1 MYVVSLTEISPNIEP
16 LSSKPIYILTDK
28 VPTSHVECTYCPTTG
43 SWGPPT
49 VINNP
54 NLQINGFAVGVNY
67 GGPYYE
73 SLTGKLSCLPR
84 PTKVIRVY

>member
-1 MYVVSLTEISPNIEP
+1 MYVECLADSSPNIEP
-16 LSSKPIYILTDK
+16 LSLELSSLLTDK
-28 VPTSHVECTYCPTTG
+28 APTSHVECTYCPTTG

-73 SLTGKLSCLPR
+73 SLTGKLSCPPL
-84 PTKVIRVY
+84 PTKVTRVY